1 MLSCDGPEGRFAHP
15 YTDRMSQNARILVVE
30 DDARVAS
37 SVRRALLYE
46 GYDVTLAEDGRSAL
60 DRARDEEPD
69 LVLLDIMLPGIDGIE
84 VCRRL
89 RAAGDVPILML
100 TARDA
105 TADRVV
111 GLDSGADDYLA
122 KPFAYE
128 ELLARVRALLRRR
141 LPADEHALRYD
152 DLTLDPGT
160 REVQRA
166 ERVVHLTSL
175 EFDLLHHLIK
185 HPRQVLSRAQLL
197 EAVWG
202 YDTENVSNV
211 VDVYVGYLRGKLE
224 QAGERRLIQTVRGA
238 GYALR
243 GE

>member
-1 MLSCDGPEGRFAHP
+1 MP
-15 YTDRMSQNARILVVE
+15 QKARILVVE
-30 DDARVAS
+30 DDARVSS

-46 GYDVTLAEDGRSAL
+46 GYDVTLAADGRAAL
-60 DRARDEEPD
+60 DQARETEPD

-122 KPFAYE
+122 KPFAYD

-141 LPADEHALRYD
+141 LPVEEHALRYA

-160 REVQRA
+160 REVRRA
-166 ERVVHLTSL
+166 GRAIQLTTL
-175 EFDLLHHLIK
+175 EFDLLRHLLK

-202 YDTENVSNV
+202 YDSENVSNV
-211 VDVYVGYLRGKLE
+211 VDVYVGYLRAKLE
-224 QAGERRLIQTVRGA
+224 EAGEPRLIQTVRGA

-243 GE
+243 EE

>member
-1 MLSCDGPEGRFAHP
+1 MP
-15 YTDRMSQNARILVVE
+15 QKARILVVE
-30 DDARVAS
+30 DDARVSS

-46 GYDVTLAEDGRSAL
+46 GYDVTLAADGRAAL
-60 DRARDEEPD
+60 DQARETEPD

-105 TADRVV
+105 TADRVA

-122 KPFAYE
+122 KPFAYD

-141 LPADEHALRYD
+141 LPADEHALHYA

-160 REVQRA
+160 REVHRA
-166 ERVVHLTSL
+166 GRAVQLTTL
-175 EFDLLHHLIK
+175 EFDLLRHLLK

-202 YDTENVSNV
+202 YDSENVSNV
-211 VDVYVGYLRGKLE
+211 VDVYVGYLRAKLE
-224 QAGERRLIQTVRGA
+224 EAGEPRLIQTVRGA

-243 GE
+243 EE